1 MSTTISEISFEIPMP
16 SSLQIGD
23 TLHAAYVSQGYGNI
37 TQPSFVIGEII
48 NLSDNRTVVTVAG
61 AVSGLVNF
69 PSGVFFFFSKNV
81 KINESSLKGYYANV
95 TMQNSSMEKAE
106 LFAIS
111 SEIAQSSK

>member
-1 MSTTISEISFEIPMP
+1 MSTTISEISFQIPMP

-23 TLHAAYVSQGYGNI
+23 TLHAAYVSSGN
-37 TQPSFVIGEII
+37 TMQPSFVIGEII
-48 NLSDNRTVVTVAG
+48 NLSDNRRVVTVVG
-61 AVSGLVNF
+61 AVSGLINF

>member
-1 MSTTISEISFEIPMP
+1 MP

-23 TLHAAYVSQGYGNI
+23 TLHAAYLHSPASNTTG
-37 TQPSFVIGEII
+37 PSFVIGEII
-48 NLSDNRTVVTVAG
+48 NLSENRRVVTVVG
-61 AVSGLVNF
+61 AVSGLTNF
-69 PSGVFFFFSKNV
+69 PSGVFFFFSKSV